1 MSLQALALTL
11 LSLSAATLAAP
22 SRLTARLSPSAA
34 ATNDNIQ
41 GWQDDIANVNG
52 FLNTAA
58 AGLLSGAQLATTAT
72 QLLLDIP
79 GAAADEPN
87 RLMALN
93 GLLNPTHTT
102 AVDASD
108 DPMAIFGGVLGNL
121 TTIVDNP
128 GDAAVISSA
137 VDQINCLRC
146 NFVLP
151 DIDQVYAGAVANN
164 AGATSATTRTA
175 TAAEVMQKS
184 FIDGSAHQLEWYFIG
199 TNVLECY
206 IKVPSQTVYDIRLI
220 AAVHTLLLPSDG

>member
-1 MSLQALALTL
+1 MSVQALALTL
-11 LSLSAATLAAP
+11 LSISAATLAAP
-22 SRLTARLSPSAA
+22 ARLTLRLSFGAA

-41 GWQDDIANVNG
+41 GWQDDISNVNG

-87 RLMALN
+87 CLIALT
-93 GLLNPTHTT
+93 GLLNPTDTT

-108 DPMAIFGGVLGNL
+108 DLMAIIGGVLGNL

-128 GDAAVISSA
+128 SDAAAISSA
-137 VDQINCLRC
+137 VDQINCLRYANRC

-151 DIDQVYAGAVANN
+151 DIDEVCAGAVANN
-164 AGATSATTRTA
+164 AGATSATTVGPLVCPVPA
-175 TAAEVMQKS
+175 PGSFVCPAA
-184 FIDGSAHQLEWYFIG
+184 
-199 TNVLECY
+199 
-206 IKVPSQTVYDIRLI
+206 
-220 AAVHTLLLPSDG
+220 